1 MIKPFFNGWVSNIS
15 HPNYKFFISKLLPHY
30 SLDTEVRVID
40 KNSALHDKIFP
51 IIGIIKVVST
61 TYSHSKTVYYYEI
74 ESGGIRHALPAVKFK
89 LHKFSKRSKFTLLLL
104 CVGLG
109 CLLLL
114 TTVVFLIV
122 V

>member
-1 MIKPFFNGWVSNIS
+1 MVIPFFNGWVSDIS
-15 HPNYKFFISKLLPHY
+15 HLNYKFFISKLLPHY

-61 TYSHSKTVYYYEI
+61 TYSHSRTVYYYEI
-74 ESGGIRHALPAVKFK
+74 ESGGIRHALPSSKFK
-89 LHKFSKRSKFTLLLL
+89 FHKFSKHSKLALLLL

-114 TTVVFLIV
+114 TTVIFLIV
-122 V
+122 L

>member
-1 MIKPFFNGWVSNIS
+1 MVIPFFNGWVSDIS
-15 HPNYKFFISKLLPHY
+15 HLNYKFFISKLLPHY

-61 TYSHSKTVYYYEI
+61 TYSHSRTVYYYEI
-74 ESGGIRHALPAVKFK
+74 ESGGIRHALPSSKFK
-89 LHKFSKRSKFTLLLL
+89 FHKFSKRSKLALLLL

-114 TTVVFLIV
+114 TTVIFLMAN
-122 V
+122 